1 MTDDRQYTKASKIIF
16 TFFQFKDF
24 LLSYNKLS
32 EICFAD
38 CVWDFTTRSVKNQ
51 EDKCV
56 INCAEKY
63 MKMNQRIHN
72 AFTSSNGG

>member
-1 MTDDRQYTKASKIIF
+1 MPKFR
-16 TFFQFKDF
+16 DF

-38 CVWDFTTRSVKNQ
+38 CIWDFTTRNVKNQ

-63 MKMNQRIHN
+63 MKMNQRISQRFHEFQMVAN
-72 AFTSSNGG
+72 ENMMAQKST